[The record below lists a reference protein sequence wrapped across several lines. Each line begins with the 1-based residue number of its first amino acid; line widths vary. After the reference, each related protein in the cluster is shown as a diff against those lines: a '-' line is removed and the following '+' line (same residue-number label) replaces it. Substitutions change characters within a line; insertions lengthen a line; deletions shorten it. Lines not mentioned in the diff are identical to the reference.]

1 MELARENQI
10 WGFIIQGSM
19 WTWISTGM
27 AGNPRLAVHWLI
39 AYSLPGEALV
49 STSFK
54 PQNLIRSWF
63 KKKKTDPPKKN
74 LGNDWRH
81 SVYRLGFKWY
91 WDITNFL
98 RCKSSILVPWENLLI
113 FRRYMLKYLEVKF
126 YDACNL
132 LWDGSEGRK
141 RARSK
146 LGKMLTI
153 AESRWVHYTI
163 LLNSLYFTGWHN
175 KKLWGKA
182 LNKHPICWFGAD

>member
-10 WGFIIQGSM
+10 WGYLIQGSV
-19 WTWISTGM
+19 WTWISIGR
-27 AGNPRLAVHWLI
+27 AGNPRLTVHWLI

-54 PQNLIRSWF
+54 AQNLIRSWF
-63 KKKKTDPPKKN
+63 KKKPPDPPPKKKN
-74 LGNDWRH
+74 
-81 SVYRLGFKWY
+81 SVHRLSFKWC
-91 WDITNFL
+91 WDIINFL
-98 RCKSSILVPWENLLI
+98 RYKSSIVVPWENLLT

-141 RARSK
+141 KWNKKQTLQNVNNCWIQLRCI
-146 LGKMLTI
+146 G
-153 AESRWVHYTI
+153 VHYTI

-182 LNKHPICWFGAD
+182 LNKHPICWFGAY